1 MPFVKTQ
8 DLLIKQSYLISFIL
22 GVSLFILVGLLWKKL
37 PPELPLFY
45 SLPWGENQ
53 IVDKPLLLL
62 PPAIILLFNS
72 LGIILTRFFLKDSLS
87 LKMLWGGIAV
97 SAVLG
102 GITVVRIIFL
112 VL

>member
-8 DLLIKQSYLISFIL
+8 DLLIRRLYLISLIL
-22 GVSLFILVGLLWKKL
+22 GIFLLVLVGLLWKRL

-45 SLPWGENQ
+45 SLPWGESQ
-53 IVDKPLLLL
+53 IVNKPLLLL

-87 LKMLWGGIAV
+87 LKMLWGGIAT
-97 SAVLG
+97 ATVLG
-102 GITVVRIIFL
+102 GIAVIRIIFL